1 MELIHQYLDTIVNEI
16 QKLKETQ
23 SKAIDQASTVV
34 AQSMLNGGYLYCF
47 GTGHSHLVAEELYA
61 RAGGL
66 ALVRAILEPEITLQD
81 YPTKS
86 TFIERLSGYSEQLL
100 NLYPVTSKDTM
111 LIISN
116 SGRNSAIVEMAL
128 AAKQKGMKVI
138 AITSITHSS
147 SVSSRHPSQKRLMD
161 IADVTIDT
169 LTPAG
174 DAGFYIASIKE
185 PVGGLSNLM
194 GIAIGESIIVSTIEK
209 LSQHDFEL
217 PIFVS
222 SNLDGADQRNNE
234 LFKKY
239 L

>member
-1 MELIHQYLDTIVNEI
+1 
-16 QKLKETQ
+16 
-23 SKAIDQASTVV
+23 
-34 AQSMLNGGYLYCF
+34 
-47 GTGHSHLVAEELYA
+47 
-61 RAGGL
+61 
-66 ALVRAILEPEITLQD
+66 
-81 YPTKS
+81 
-86 TFIERLSGYSEQLL
+86 
-100 NLYPVTSKDTM
+100 
-111 LIISN
+111 
-116 SGRNSAIVEMAL
+116 
-128 AAKQKGMKVI
+128 
-138 AITSITHSS
+138 
-147 SVSSRHPSQKRLMD
+147 MD

-174 DAGFYIASIKE
+174 DAGFYIAGIKE